1 MITNKPFL
9 IAPEASS
16 PDYAGRL
23 RRALSA
29 RGDGGASFDRALET
43 QRAVVD
49 TAADQRRN
57 SVPDADRAEDA
68 GRGDAEKKV
77 GLPLERWERNARD
90 ARQPGPALRN
100 TGGMALDRR
109 SLALLQSLEHR
120 GEARSRA
127 VKKTTGGEAPQ
138 GRLSARY
145 ESGSRGAAA
154 VGYDRNGGTS
164 YGTYQISSRQG
175 TFARFLAFLDGE
187 EPALADRLRRAGP
200 ADTGGTRGAVPT
212 EWKAIAAEQPERFE
226 ALQEA
231 FIRDSHYDPALQG
244 VREALGLDDLSPA
257 LQEVL
262 WSTAV
267 QHGPTGARRLFGR
280 AAAEIA
286 ASGGDPRDEAALI
299 DAVYTLR
306 KGQFASSTPGVRAAV
321 HSRFDDERRQALAML
336 REGSVTA

>member
-23 RRALSA
+23 RRALSV

-57 SVPDADRAEDA
+57 SVPAADRAEDA

-200 ADTGGTRGAVPT
+200 ADTGGTRGPF
-212 EWKAIAAEQPERFE
+212 PRN
-226 ALQEA
+226 
-231 FIRDSHYDPALQG
+231 
-244 VREALGLDDLSPA
+244 
-257 LQEVL
+257 
-262 WSTAV
+262 
-267 QHGPTGARRLFGR
+267 GR
-280 AAAEIA
+280 
-286 ASGGDPRDEAALI
+286 P
-299 DAVYTLR
+299 
-306 KGQFASSTPGVRAAV
+306 
-321 HSRFDDERRQALAML
+321 
-336 REGSVTA
+336 